1 MQRSTSLQHAPCLDA
16 KHSSF
21 HHKVGECFEQ
31 NTSTVDKYHLP
42 KNNTSYTLGPLT
54 LNAMSHAL
62 PLSISWIKANRSTT
76 FRSMFELGRLDQIVP
91 YVQALIHHY
100 FENYEPL
107 ALSISIITLP
117 SHCKNFALVMHTI
130 QRGKHTRESTG
141 RIYFQ
146 LFFIIYMGRLP

>member
-91 YVQALIHHY
+91 YVQALIHHC
-100 FENYEPL
+100 FKNYGLL
-107 ALSISIITLP
+107 ALLVFIITLR
-117 SHCKNFALVMHTI
+117 SHWTCV
-130 QRGKHTRESTG
+130 STHNAYNPKRPPYWG
-141 RIYFQ
+141 IHNPH
-146 LFFIIYMGRLP
+146 LLPVVVDNIPR